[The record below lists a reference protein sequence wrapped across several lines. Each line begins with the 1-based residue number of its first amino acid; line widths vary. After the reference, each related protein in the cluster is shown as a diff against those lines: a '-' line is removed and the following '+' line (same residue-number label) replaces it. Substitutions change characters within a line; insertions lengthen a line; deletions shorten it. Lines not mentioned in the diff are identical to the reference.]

1 MTTLLTIQ
9 DHIATITLNRP
20 ESSNAVS
27 RELLGSFL
35 KHLQEVSTNAS
46 IRILFLEG
54 AGEKVFCAGADLKE
68 RADMTEKE
76 VIQFLVQF
84 RFTCTFLENLPFPTV
99 AVLKGDA
106 YGGGLEIALSCD
118 LRLMANEA
126 KIGLTET
133 KLGII
138 PGAGGTQR
146 LSRLIGVSR
155 AMELIFTARRIEG
168 EKALQLGIVN
178 SIMNRAELPALKSI
192 YAEEISSS
200 APVAVRMAKKAIKS
214 GFNQDMN
221 LALDMER
228 ACYLQTLK
236 TKDRNEAL
244 AAFKEK
250 RKPNFIGE

>member
-1 MTTLLTIQ
+1 MTTILRIEN
-9 DHIATITLNRP
+9 HIATITFNRP
-20 ESSNAVS
+20 ESSNAVN
-27 RELLGSFL
+27 RDLLSSFL
-35 KHLQEVSTNAS
+35 KNLQEISNDNSV
-46 IRILFLEG
+46 RVLFLQG

-68 RADMTEKE
+68 RASMTEKE
-76 VIQFLVQF
+76 VIQFLDMF
-84 RFTCTFLENLPFPTV
+84 RYTCNFLENLPFPTI
-99 AVLKGDA
+99 AVLNGDA
-106 YGGGLEIALSCD
+106 YGGGLEIALCCD
-118 LRLMANEA
+118 MRLMANEA

-155 AMELIFTARRIEG
+155 SMELIFSARRIDG
-168 EKALQLGIVN
+168 ENALRLGIVN
-178 SIMNRAELPALKSI
+178 AITDRVNISALTAC

-200 APVAVRMAKKAIKS
+200 APIAVRMAKKAIKN
-214 GFNQDMN
+214 GFAQDLNQ
-221 LALDMER
+221 ALDMER

-250 RKPNFIGE
+250 RKPNFMGE

>member
-1 MTTLLTIQ
+1 MTTLLTIK
-9 DHIATITLNRP
+9 DNIATITLNRP

-27 RELLGSFL
+27 RELLGSLL
-35 KHLQEVSTNAS
+35 KHLEEVSTNAS
-46 IRILFLEG
+46 IRVLFLEG

-68 RADMTEKE
+68 RVGMTEKE
-76 VIQFLVQF
+76 VIHFLDQF
-84 RFTCTFLENLPFPTV
+84 RYTCTFLENLPFSTV
-99 AVLKGDA
+99 AVLNGDA
-106 YGGGLEIALSCD
+106 YGGGLEIALCCD
-118 LRLMANEA
+118 LRLMATEA

-155 AMELIFTARRIEG
+155 AMELIFTARRIDA

-178 SIMNRAELPALKSI
+178 SITSKSELVALKDS
-192 YAEEISSS
+192 YAGEISSS
-200 APVAVRMAKKAIKS
+200 APIAVRMAKKAIKN
-214 GFNQDMN
+214 GFTQD
-221 LALDMER
+221 LSFALDMER
-228 ACYLQTLK
+228 ACYLQTIK

>member
-1 MTTLLTIQ
+1 MTTLLTIEN
-9 DHIATITLNRP
+9 HIATITLNRP

-27 RELLGSFL
+27 RELLSSFL
-35 KHLQEVSTNAS
+35 KHLQEISTNAS
-46 IRILFLEG
+46 IRALFLEG

-68 RADMTEKE
+68 RASMTEKE
-76 VIQFLVQF
+76 VIQFLDLF
-84 RFTCTFLENLPFPTV
+84 RYTCNFLENLPFPTIT
-99 AVLKGDA
+99 VLNGDA

-118 LRLMANEA
+118 LRIMANEA

-155 AMELIFTARRIEG
+155 SMELVFTARRIDA
-168 EKALQLGIVN
+168 EKALQYGIVN
-178 SIMNRAELPALKSI
+178 SISNRAEISNLKSSL
-192 YAEEISSS
+192 AEEISSS

-214 GFNQDMN
+214 GQGQDLN
-221 LALDMER
+221 LALDIER

>member
-1 MTTLLTIQ
+1 
-9 DHIATITLNRP
+9 
-20 ESSNAVS
+20 
-27 RELLGSFL
+27 
-35 KHLQEVSTNAS
+35 
-46 IRILFLEG
+46 
-54 AGEKVFCAGADLKE
+54 
-68 RADMTEKE
+68 
-76 VIQFLVQF
+76 
-84 RFTCTFLENLPFPTV
+84 
-99 AVLKGDA
+99 
-106 YGGGLEIALSCD
+106 
-118 LRLMANEA
+118 MANEA

-155 AMELIFTARRIEG
+155 SMELVFTARRIDA
-168 EKALQLGIVN
+168 EKALQYGIVN
-178 SIMNRAELPALKSI
+178 SISNRAEISSLKSSL
-192 YAEEISSS
+192 AEEISSS

-214 GFNQDMN
+214 GQGQDLN
-221 LALDMER
+221 LALDIER

>member
-1 MTTLLTIQ
+1 MTTLLTIN
-9 DHIATITLNRP
+9 DNIATITLNRP

-27 RELLGSFL
+27 RELLGSLL
-35 KHLQEVSTNAS
+35 KHLEEVSTNVS
-46 IRILFLEG
+46 IRALFLVG

-68 RADMTEKE
+68 RAGMSEKE
-76 VIQFLVQF
+76 VIQFLDQF
-84 RFTCTFLENLPFPTV
+84 RYTCTFLENLPFPTV
-99 AVLKGDA
+99 AVLNGDA
-106 YGGGLEIALSCD
+106 YGGGLEIALCCD
-118 LRLMANEA
+118 LRLMTNEA

-155 AMELIFTARRIEG
+155 AMELIFTARRIDA
-168 EKALQLGIVN
+168 EKAFQLGIVN
-178 SIMNRAELPALKSI
+178 SIASRSEITALKDS
-192 YAEEISSS
+192 YAGEISSS
-200 APVAVRMAKKAIKS
+200 APIAVRMAKKAIKN
-214 GFNQDMN
+214 GFTQELNF
-221 LALDMER
+221 ALDMER
-228 ACYLQTLK
+228 ACYLQTIK